1 MNAFLSL
8 FEQRIRGVRLI
19 EVIGIVLALGMIFWV
34 CLSKAR
40 ETEDVRRLNQ
50 INQQISDETEAVS
63 SLKIKVAQL
72 ERPARLEAL
81 AAGYLGMKPVESS
94 HEVRLDSIGEISRA
108 TSRPVQVAA
117 PVTPTG
123 VAAPVAPA
131 TPVAPAQ
138 GDDLISVVAKA
149 PAPPAAA
156 HDSIYSPAPQANVA
170 APAPKGGR

>member
-19 EVIGIVLALGMIFWV
+19 EVIGIALALGMIFWV

-50 INQQISDETEAVS
+50 LNQQISEESQNVAA
-63 SLKIKVAQL
+63 LKIKVAQL

-94 HEVRLDSIGEISRA
+94 HEVRIDSIGEISRA
-108 TSRPVQVAA
+108 TSRPVQVGAPAVPQSVAA
-117 PVTPTG
+117 

-131 TPVAPAQ
+131 
-138 GDDLISVVAKA
+138 DDLISVGTAKSLA
-149 PAPPAAA
+149 PQPPVAAA
-156 HDSIYSPAPQANVA
+156 KVADIDSVYSH
-170 APAPKGGR
+170 APKGGR

>member
-19 EVIGIVLALGMIFWV
+19 ELIGIVLALGMIFWV

-50 INQQISDETEAVS
+50 LNQQIAAEGQAVAA
-63 SLKIKVAQL
+63 LKIKVAQL

-94 HEVRLDSIGEISRA
+94 HEAHLDSLSEISRA

-117 PVTPTG
+117 PVVP
-123 VAAPVAPA
+123 AATATAVVPATAPA
-131 TPVAPAQ
+131 
-138 GDDLISVVAKA
+138 DDLISVGAAKT
-149 PAPPAAA
+149 PAPRPTV
-156 HDSIYSPAPQANVA
+156 HDNIYSPAP
-170 APAPKGGR
+170 KGGH